1 MNKMDRKKAKGKEK
15 DVLLPVFSL
24 SFPVGSVAFLGK
36 PATSWAGCV
45 CDGPGIPKASFNSGD
60 FTRTAQESYRA
71 VKEYADRIWCTEP
84 VAGREEGGR

>member
-1 MNKMDRKKAKGKEK
+1 M
-15 DVLLPVFSL
+15 
-24 SFPVGSVAFLGK
+24 
-36 PATSWAGCV
+36 
-45 CDGPGIPKASFNSGD
+45 ASFNSGD